1 MNKKKKHSKFYGD
14 ALSKKKEDGVYYTM
28 GNPFQLEPFKNWARK
43 ISLKNLKVLEPFAGK
58 NHIIRMLKEAGFC
71 KSFQSYDISPK
82 DPDVQKKDTLK
93 AFPKNYE
100 VCITNPPWLAS
111 YAARRLGLK
120 FPTIQYD
127 NIYKHCLEIVLN
139 SCDYV
144 AFIIPGTF
152 LVWAMRTPEFKERL
166 DTVIFINSKI
176 FMDTENPVCLALFVK
191 EKVKD
196 TKIFNDKKRLGTLKE
211 LESYMPPK
219 VNKGMKMVF
228 NSDRGNLGVVCFDNT
243 AKATI
248 RFCPPSEIK
257 RKDDNGIMKPRK
269 MKISDRHFT
278 KIKVNKGN
286 VNEDIQILNKK
297 LEKIRKN
304 THDVFFAPYKG
315 LRKDGN
321 YRRRID
327 FLFVRNLINSV
338 SR

>member
-1 MNKKKKHSKFYGD
+1 M
-14 ALSKKKEDGVYYTM
+14 
-28 GNPFQLEPFKNWARK
+28 
-43 ISLKNLKVLEPFAGK
+43 
-58 NHIIRMLKEAGFC
+58 
-71 KSFQSYDISPK
+71 
-82 DPDVQKKDTLK
+82 
-93 AFPKNYE
+93 
-100 VCITNPPWLAS
+100 
-111 YAARRLGLK
+111 
-120 FPTIQYD
+120 
-127 NIYKHCLEIVLN
+127 
-139 SCDYV
+139 
-144 AFIIPGTF
+144 
-152 LVWAMRTPEFKERL
+152 WAMRTPKFKERL

-278 KIKVNKGN
+278 KIKVSRSSIFNAFY
-286 VNEDIQILNKK
+286 ILN
-297 LEKIRKN
+297 
-304 THDVFFAPYKG
+304 
-315 LRKDGN
+315 
-321 YRRRID
+321 
-327 FLFVRNLINSV
+327 
-338 SR
+338 